1 MIFNPLSANYSKWL
15 NILKQ
20 FALKGLKK
28 YDLFY
33 LYVMQKKKIAARYA
47 KVYLCLNLNS
57 PDHLNNTALVEFVVL
72 IYSYVIFIFL

>member
-1 MIFNPLSANYSKWL
+1 MIFNPLSANSTKWL

-33 LYVMQKKKIAARYA
+33 LYVMQKKKKEKNCGEICEGLFVF
-47 KVYLCLNLNS
+47 KS
-57 PDHLNNTALVEFVVL
+57 EF
-72 IYSYVIFIFL
+72 SRSFK

>member
-1 MIFNPLSANYSKWL
+1 MIFNPLSANSTKWL

-33 LYVMQKKKIAARYA
+33 LYVMQKKKKEKKLRRDMR
-47 KVYLCLNLNS
+47 K
-57 PDHLNNTALVEFVVL
+57 
-72 IYSYVIFIFL
+72 FICV